1 MSLHFAWRSCR
12 RGLVVV
18 EGVEGYAF
26 GKNSMQECKLPAM
39 TSIRRGGE
47 KFLLISVTSLDRL
60 KAAGEKRE
68 SAAETGSR
76 PTLYLS
82 LQPLASQNNLK
93 TSPWPPESMERP
105 TCVGRFNGLHGHGRL
120 FDRKGKIINP
130 SATTMSVHSFQI
142 SRRTQKVK
150 WQRNNT
156 QLSYN

>member
-1 MSLHFAWRSCR
+1 M
-12 RGLVVV
+12 VV

-26 GKNSMQECKLPAM
+26 GKNSVQECKLPAM

-68 SAAETGSR
+68 SAAETGSH

-93 TSPWPPESMERP
+93 TSPWPTESMERP
-105 TCVGRFNGLHGHGRL
+105 TCVGRFNGFHGHGRL
-120 FDRKGKIINP
+120 FDLKGKIINP

-150 WQRNNT
+150 
-156 QLSYN
+156 